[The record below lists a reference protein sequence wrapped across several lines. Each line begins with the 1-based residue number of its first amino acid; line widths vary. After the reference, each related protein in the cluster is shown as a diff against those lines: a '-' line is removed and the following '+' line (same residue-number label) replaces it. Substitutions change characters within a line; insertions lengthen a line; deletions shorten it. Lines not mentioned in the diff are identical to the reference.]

1 MSWQDGAFRI
11 SQELKLKRLLL
22 SCVGTVGLIA
32 STAAYACT
40 PPPPHPEYLLVG
52 NKGEDNVSFIEME
65 TGREISRRP
74 VSATAPHEIAISPD
88 GRFAAVV
95 NYGDAVIDIFDIPFA
110 GITASIDLG
119 EHTRPHGLVAL
130 RSGRFVATTE
140 GNDSIVVL
148 TPDHDLNGFPNG
160 PCPIYNWNVSAIST
174 GQGGTHMIA
183 VSPDETMAYTANMQ
197 SASVSRIDLK
207 TKNVISA
214 PAGKEVEGIAVTKD
228 GSEVWASVRGED
240 KVMIFD
246 ATTLEKLDEIE
257 VGKFPIRIIVSP
269 DGKHMVT
276 SNLMDGTVSVLGVE
290 SRKVERTIRVSG
302 TSQTQQVTLLFNADG
317 SRLYVAETGMN
328 KIAEIDFASGELLG
342 RLSGGQQGDGL
353 AIAPAFMWDK

>member
-1 MSWQDGAFRI
+1 M
-11 SQELKLKRLLL
+11 KRLLL
-22 SCVGTVGLIA
+22 ACVGTIGMIA

-74 VSATAPHEIAISPD
+74 VSATAPHEIAVSPH

-95 NYGDAVIDIFDIPFA
+95 NYGDAIIDIFDIPFA
-110 GITASIDLG
+110 GIAARIDLG
-119 EHTRPHGLVAL
+119 DHTRPHGLIAL
-130 RSGRFVATTE
+130 RSGGFIATAE
-140 GNDSIVVL
+140 GNNSIVIL
-148 TPDHDLNGFPNG
+148 APDHDLNGFPNG
-160 PCPIYNWNVSAIST
+160 PCPIYNWKVSAIST
-174 GQGGTHMIA
+174 GQDGTHMIA
-183 VSPDETMAYTANMQ
+183 MSPDETTAYTANMQ

-207 TKNVISA
+207 TEKVISA

-240 KVMIFD
+240 KVIIFD
-246 ATTLEKLDEIE
+246 ATTLKKLGEIK
-257 VGKFPIRIIVSP
+257 VGKFPIRIILSP

-276 SNLMDGTVSVLGVE
+276 SNLMDGTVSVLDVE

-302 TSQTQQVTLLFNADG
+302 TNQTQQVTLLFNADG

-353 AIAPAFMWDK
+353 AIVPAFRWDK